1 MSYRKEKIMSLTGQE
16 VNGLNQSELKAQCE
30 QFLDAKM
37 HGICFS
43 PYEGTQ
49 VPGDPISEAQV
60 RRKLELLVPHTE
72 WIRVFSCT
80 QGNEIIP
87 KLAKEYGFKTLVGA
101 WLGEEADK
109 NEEELQGLISLASAG
124 YVDVAAVGN
133 EVMYR
138 EELEEE
144 ELVEY
149 ILRAKQALKGIPVGY
164 VDAYYEFTNRPK
176 ITEVCDVILANCYP
190 YWEACH
196 IDYSLLYMKQM
207 YYQAVQAASG
217 KRVIIT
223 ETGWPSS
230 GDALGAAEPG
240 YENALKY
247 FINAQAWS
255 QQEGIEMFYFSAFD
269 EGWKVGAEGKCGC
282 VLGAMGCQRATQ
294 VLGRQ
299 ASLKLQHEKRGPQAP
314 FSNLIDRI
322 HERRSRDSL
331 SLQRIARPIN
341 SFPSMASSAASASA
355 WFGIST
361 KPKPRLRPV
370 SRSWMTLARSTSP

>member
-1 MSYRKEKIMSLTGQE
+1 MSLTGQE

-49 VPGDPISEAQV
+49 EPGDPISEAQV

-109 NEEELQGLISLASAG
+109 NEEELQGLIALASAG

-149 ILRAKQALKGIPVGY
+149 ILRTKQTLNGIPVGY

-269 EGWKVGAEGKCGC
+269 EGWKVGAEGS
-282 VLGAMGCQRATQ
+282 VGAFWGLWDANEQR
-294 VLGRQ
+294 
-299 ASLKLQHEKRGPQAP
+299 K
-314 FSNLIDRI
+314 F
-322 HERRSRDSL
+322 
-331 SLQRIARPIN
+331 
-341 SFPSMASSAASASA
+341 
-355 WFGIST
+355 
-361 KPKPRLRPV
+361 
-370 SRSWMTLARSTSP
+370 

>member
-16 VNGLNQSELKAQCE
+16 VNGLNRTELQEQCN
-30 QFLDAKM
+30 QFLNAKM
-37 HGICFS
+37 HGVCFS

-49 VPGDPISEAQV
+49 EPGDPISEAQV
-60 RRKLELLVPHTE
+60 RRKLELLVPHTD

-87 KLAKEYGFKTLVGA
+87 KLAKEYGLKTLVGA
-101 WLGEEADK
+101 WLGEEKDK
-109 NEEELQGLISLASAG
+109 NEEELQGLIALANAG

-144 ELVEY
+144 ELIEY
-149 ILRAKQALKGIPVGY
+149 IHRAKQALNGLPVGY

-207 YYQAVQAASG
+207 YYQAVQAAPG

-247 FINAQAWS
+247 FINAQEWS
-255 QQEGIEMFYFSAFD
+255 QREGIEMFYFSAFD
-269 EGWKVGAEGKCGC
+269 EGWKVGAEGS
-282 VLGAMGCQRATQ
+282 VGAFWGLWDAN
-294 VLGRQ
+294 
-299 ASLKLQHEKRGPQAP
+299 EKRK
-314 FSNLIDRI
+314 F
-322 HERRSRDSL
+322 
-331 SLQRIARPIN
+331 
-341 SFPSMASSAASASA
+341 
-355 WFGIST
+355 
-361 KPKPRLRPV
+361 
-370 SRSWMTLARSTSP
+370 

>member
-49 VPGDPISEAQV
+49 EPGDPISEAQV
-60 RRKLELLVPHTE
+60 RRKLELLVPHTQ

-101 WLGEEADK
+101 WLGEETDK
-109 NEEELQGLISLASAG
+109 NEEELQGLIALASAG

-144 ELVEY
+144 ELIEY
-149 ILRAKQALKGIPVGY
+149 ILRAKQALTGIPVGY

-269 EGWKVGAEGKCGC
+269 EGWKVGAEGS
-282 VLGAMGCQRATQ
+282 VGAFWGLWDANEQR
-294 VLGRQ
+294 
-299 ASLKLQHEKRGPQAP
+299 K
-314 FSNLIDRI
+314 F
-322 HERRSRDSL
+322 
-331 SLQRIARPIN
+331 
-341 SFPSMASSAASASA
+341 
-355 WFGIST
+355 
-361 KPKPRLRPV
+361 
-370 SRSWMTLARSTSP
+370 

>member
-49 VPGDPISEAQV
+49 EPGAPISEAQV
-60 RRKLELLVPHTE
+60 RRKLELLVPHTR

-109 NEEELQGLISLASAG
+109 NEEELQGLIALASAG

-138 EELEEE
+138 EELKEE

-149 ILRAKQALKGIPVGY
+149 ILRAKEALNGIPVGY

-230 GDALGAAEPG
+230 GDALGAAQPG

-269 EGWKVGAEGKCGC
+269 EGWKVGAEGS
-282 VLGAMGCQRATQ
+282 VGAFWGLWDANEQR
-294 VLGRQ
+294 
-299 ASLKLQHEKRGPQAP
+299 K
-314 FSNLIDRI
+314 F
-322 HERRSRDSL
+322 
-331 SLQRIARPIN
+331 
-341 SFPSMASSAASASA
+341 
-355 WFGIST
+355 
-361 KPKPRLRPV
+361 
-370 SRSWMTLARSTSP
+370 

>member
-1 MSYRKEKIMSLTGQE
+1 MSLTGQE

-49 VPGDPISEAQV
+49 EPGDPISEAQV

-109 NEEELQGLISLASAG
+109 NEEELQGLIALASAG

-144 ELVEY
+144 ELIEY
-149 ILRAKQALKGIPVGY
+149 ILRAKQSLKGIPVGY

-230 GDALGAAEPG
+230 GDALGAAQPG

-269 EGWKVGAEGKCGC
+269 EGWKVGAEGS
-282 VLGAMGCQRATQ
+282 VGAFWGLWDANEQR
-294 VLGRQ
+294 
-299 ASLKLQHEKRGPQAP
+299 K
-314 FSNLIDRI
+314 F
-322 HERRSRDSL
+322 
-331 SLQRIARPIN
+331 
-341 SFPSMASSAASASA
+341 
-355 WFGIST
+355 
-361 KPKPRLRPV
+361 
-370 SRSWMTLARSTSP
+370 

>member
-16 VNGLNQSELKAQCE
+16 VNGLNQSELKAQC
-30 QFLDAKM
+30 QQYLNAKM
-37 HGICFS
+37 HGICFG

-49 VPGDPISEAQV
+49 EPGDPISEAQV
-60 RRKLELLVPHTE
+60 RRKLELLVPYTQ

-101 WLGEEADK
+101 WLGEETDK
-109 NEEELQGLISLASAG
+109 NEEELEGLIALARAG

-144 ELVEY
+144 ELIEY
-149 ILRAKQALKGIPVGY
+149 ILRAKEALNGIPVGY

-176 ITEVCDVILANCYP
+176 ITEACDVILANCYP

-207 YYQAVQAASG
+207 YYQAVQAAPG

-247 FINAQAWS
+247 FINAQDWS
-255 QQEGIEMFYFSAFD
+255 QREGIEMFYFSAFD
-269 EGWKVGAEGKCGC
+269 EGWKVEAEGS
-282 VLGAMGCQRATQ
+282 VGAFWGLWDANEQR
-294 VLGRQ
+294 
-299 ASLKLQHEKRGPQAP
+299 K
-314 FSNLIDRI
+314 F
-322 HERRSRDSL
+322 
-331 SLQRIARPIN
+331 
-341 SFPSMASSAASASA
+341 
-355 WFGIST
+355 
-361 KPKPRLRPV
+361 
-370 SRSWMTLARSTSP
+370 